1 MAMSEPDL
9 LSEYLASAYN
19 SKTQFLK
26 EELLDDGV
34 SAVLE
39 IPQTLPVV
47 LCRHWRKYQLVKRHC
62 SRDDTAD
69 PLLSM
74 SPVALTSLSEPISS
88 FCGRILAQLV
98 FLGRIQG
105 EI

>member
-1 MAMSEPDL
+1 MATTETDL
-9 LSEYLASAYN
+9 LSEYLAQAHN

-47 LCRHWRKYQLVKRHC
+47 LCCHWRTYQLVLKRHC
-62 SRDDTAD
+62 SRDDNGD
-69 PLLSM
+69 QLLSLY
-74 SPVALTSLSEPISS
+74 PVALTSLWKPI
-88 FCGRILAQLV
+88 L
-98 FLGRIQG
+98 FL
-105 EI
+105 